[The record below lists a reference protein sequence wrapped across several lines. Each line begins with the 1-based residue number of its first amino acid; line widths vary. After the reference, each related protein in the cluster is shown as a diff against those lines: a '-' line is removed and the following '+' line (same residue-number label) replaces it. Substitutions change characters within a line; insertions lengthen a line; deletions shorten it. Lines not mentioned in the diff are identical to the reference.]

1 MRQQK
6 RLTIYC
12 GRELSLRRLRHKVRV
27 QNSTVQ
33 TDVRL
38 SVKKCSF
45 GKQNEGHYVVPI
57 TKCLFDPKYGRRLS
71 IHLSARP

>member
-6 RLTIYC
+6 DLPFIVAGSYLCVVFAIKLGYKIVQYKPTLDSVSKSVLT
-12 GRELSLRRLRHKVRV
+12 ES
-27 QNSTVQ
+27 
-33 TDVRL
+33 
-38 SVKKCSF
+38 
-45 GKQNEGHYVVPI
+45 QNEGHYVVPI